1 MSKQRG
7 YRANT
12 MIIDEAIPE
21 TVIPE
26 DFMNVPVEEDV
37 IEEEKTEEIKPA
49 IYTVN
54 KAGTVTNCFRLN
66 IRKEPSVDAEILKVI
81 SKGDDVEIDD
91 ESTPDGW
98 IAVILSDGTKGYT
111 MTEYINY

>member
-1 MSKQRG
+1 MSKNKKRNDFAAPVVEPIFEG
-7 YRANT
+7 
-12 MIIDEAIPE
+12 
-21 TVIPE
+21 
-26 DFMNVPVEEDV
+26 FMNEPVDEVV

-66 IRKEPSVDAEILKVI
+66 IRKEPRSDAEILKVI
-81 SKGDDVEIDD
+81 SKGTDVEIVD

-98 IAVILSDGTKGYT
+98 ISVILSDGTKGYT
-111 MTEYINY
+111 MTEYIN